1 MAHKFSKGLAIA
13 AGIGFLVFAS
23 GVDSE
28 AFSGFLICMIG
39 LGICMAYLSVY
50 FTLTNGRE

>member
-28 AFSGFLICMIG
+28 AISGFLICMIG